1 MAKGKVNFQSG
12 FFFSCKFYQ
21 SWVPLVRTSELRLRA
36 YVYNGGWRIAK
47 ISVKA
52 GSSVAGRVIRFFE
65 FALFLVIFFLRTIVQ
80 PLLFFFLN
88 FQENFM
94 AEALFAI
101 FLRVIFFTC
110 FMVFSEPFF
119 NSVFFYSSDFLFFFK
134 SVFFKEQN
142 FRLIIFCQPLHAL
155 ELLPMILK
163 FQQKTPCLRP
173 PAVLNFH

>member
-1 MAKGKVNFQSG
+1 
-12 FFFSCKFYQ
+12 
-21 SWVPLVRTSELRLRA
+21 
-36 YVYNGGWRIAK
+36 
-47 ISVKA
+47 
-52 GSSVAGRVIRFFE
+52 
-65 FALFLVIFFLRTIVQ
+65 
-80 PLLFFFLN
+80 
-88 FQENFM
+88 M

-173 PAVLNFH
+173 PAVLNFHQQHRQKGIWSEISDFLRNFFHGHFSVLTGVFLDFFSPALIGFSRMFFGDYFHGQKENFTCTFRGNFRFFHGHLFFHVHKA

>member
-65 FALFLVIFFLRTIVQ
+65 FALFLVIFFFTHHCSTLTLF
-80 PLLFFFLN
+80 LLKFSGKFFGGSFVCN
-88 FQENFM
+88 FPSCD
-94 AEALFAI
+94 
-101 FLRVIFFTC
+101 FFTC